1 MEEGTLGGVD
11 HTLRYPLA
19 LGYVIASDGA
29 DPSGFPAVPR
39 VFGAATG
46 LVVLLL
52 VVGAVGLVVA
62 AFAQG
67 RSISFWPPTI
77 GARPAAGGSPAGR
90 PPDPPAAGPSE
101 SSGLVHGSEAK
112 SVVEFDPRS
121 AADFYQVIATR
132 YDQRNSGAL
141 LDTQR
146 EIVRRIS
153 ARALDR
159 PDLRVLDLG
168 GGTGREIATH
178 FFDHPTIRWSYVDFC
193 SAMVDQ
199 FRRNIRGTTLADRV
213 TVHIEDVTSAIGRL
227 PGGSFDVVLL
237 SFVLS
242 SMPTWPD
249 FRAVGSLLAPGG
261 VLVVADIDP
270 AYTALK
276 PCYEVAVDGRT
287 YSLRTTPVRPLRI
300 LRKARA
306 AGLVLHEVV
315 EVESERREY
324 SFVEVFERCR

>member
-1 MEEGTLGGVD
+1 MG
-11 HTLRYPLA
+11 HTLRYPSTIGYA
-19 LGYVIASDGA
+19 LGADGA
-29 DPSGFPAVPR
+29 DPSGFPTVPR
-39 VFGAATG
+39 LFGPATG
-46 LVVLLL
+46 YVLLALVV
-52 VVGAVGLVVA
+52 VAVGLVVV

-67 RSISFWPPTI
+67 RSISFWPPNI
-77 GARPAAGGSPAGR
+77 GARPGPAQSTRRQRYDGAAAAPVDEPVAAGT
-90 PPDPPAAGPSE
+90 GP
-101 SSGLVHGSEAK
+101 K
-112 SVVEFDPRS
+112 PVVEFDSRS
-121 AADFYQVIATR
+121 AADFYQAIATR

-159 PDLRVLDLG
+159 PALRVLDLG

-178 FFDHPTIRWSYVDFC
+178 FFDHPAIRWSYVDFC

-199 FRRNIRGTTLADRV
+199 FRRNIRGTTLADRA
-213 TVHIEDVTSAIGRL
+213 TVHVEDVTSAIGRVT
-227 PGGSFDVVLL
+227 GGSFDVVLL
-237 SFVLS
+237 SFLLS

-249 FRAVGSLLAPGG
+249 FRALAGLLAPGG

-276 PCYEVAVDGRT
+276 PSYEVAVDDRT
-287 YSLRTTPVRPLRI
+287 YSLRTTAVRPLRV

-306 AGLVLHEVV
+306 AGLTLHEVV
-315 EVESERREY
+315 EIDSDRLEY
-324 SFVEVFERCR
+324 SFVEVFERLD